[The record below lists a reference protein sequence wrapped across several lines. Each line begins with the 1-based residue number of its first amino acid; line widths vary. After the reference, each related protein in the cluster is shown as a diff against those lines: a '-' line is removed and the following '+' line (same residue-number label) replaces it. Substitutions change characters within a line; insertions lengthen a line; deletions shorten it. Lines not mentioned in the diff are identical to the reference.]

1 MKREIVTINEKGQVS
16 VPNSVLMLD
25 FEIAELFGVMIPTV
39 RSHVRAILKTGIAT
53 GEYTNGATL
62 VGNNLLPDY
71 FGLDMVMAL
80 AFRIHSWQAE
90 IFRQWILKKVIDK
103 ECSINHQIFIS
114 VNSRRNK
121 TPN

>member
-1 MKREIVTINEKGQVS
+1 MKREIITINGNRQVS
-16 VPNSVLMLD
+16 VPNNVLMLD
-25 FEIAELFGVMIPTV
+25 FEIAELFGAMIPTV
-39 RSHVRAILKTGIAT
+39 RSHVRAILKTGIAI
-53 GEYTNGATL
+53 GDYTNGATL

-103 ECSINHQIFIS
+103 ECDINH
-114 VNSRRNK
+114 
-121 TPN
+121 

>member
-1 MKREIVTINEKGQVS
+1 MKKNIITISDNGSVS
-16 VPNSVLMLD
+16 VPTNVQMRD
-25 FEIAELFGVMIPTV
+25 FEIAELFGVMVPIV
-39 RSHVRAILKTGIAT
+39 RSHVRAILKTGIAISD
-53 GEYTNGATL
+53 YTNGATL
-62 VGNNLLPDY
+62 VGNNVLPDY

-103 ECSINHQIFIS
+103 ECDINHQIFIS